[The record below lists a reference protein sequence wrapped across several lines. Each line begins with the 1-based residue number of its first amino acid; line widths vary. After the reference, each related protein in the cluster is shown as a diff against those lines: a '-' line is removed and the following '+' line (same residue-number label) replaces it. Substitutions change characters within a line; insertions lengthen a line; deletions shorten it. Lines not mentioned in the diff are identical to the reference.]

1 MKTIY
6 VIGIAGGSGSGKSTF
21 AKRLKN
27 DFEDDILLISCDDYY
42 LPHDELSYEER
53 CGLNYDT
60 PDALEFSLLVENIKA
75 LKRGE
80 CVEKPMYDFSSH
92 ARRKETQTVEPKKI
106 VIVDGIL
113 TFAQEELRDLFDLK
127 IYVETDADERIL
139 RRVRRDVCERNRSID
154 SVIEQYVSTVKPMH
168 YIYVEPTKVFADIIT
183 NGGMN
188 RTALEVI
195 KCKLEKVVNGA
206 GGECNERR

>member
-1 MKTIY
+1 MRTIY

-21 AKRLKN
+21 AQRLKN
-27 DFEDDILLISCDDYY
+27 DFKDDVLLISCDDYY

-60 PDALEFSLLVENIKA
+60 PEAIEFSLLVKHIEL
-75 LKRGE
+75 LKKGE
-80 CVEKPMYDFSSH
+80 CIEKPIYDFSLH
-92 ARRKETQTVEPKKI
+92 ARRNEKQTLEPKRI

-113 TFAQEELRDLFDLK
+113 AFAQKELRDLFDLK
-127 IYVETDADERIL
+127 IFVETDADERIL
-139 RRVRRDVCERNRSID
+139 RRVRRDVCERDRSID

-168 YIYVEPTKVFADIIT
+168 YIHVEPTKVFADIIT

-188 RTALEVI
+188 TIALEVI
-195 KCKLEKVVNGA
+195 KSKLEKVLN
-206 GGECNERR
+206 